1 MTDQFQP
8 LTGCG
13 VLPPREDT
21 KQRESRNNTAGG
33 SGGIE
38 TKPQGSDNRRKIA
51 GRFAVFNGF
60 VDFTLADLSLRETKV
75 WLILYRDSRDGI
87 AKTSQADIARRA
99 GVSDRATR
107 AIDTARDCRSTGQ
120 ANVVE
125 FHSRGV
131 GGGVTSVCAQCPR
144 IEGGSVL
151 SAELV
156 DRCGSPAC
164 VGLGGSQGVV

>member
-99 GVSDRATR
+99 GVSDRTVRR
-107 AIDTARDCRSTGQ
+107 ALTQLESRGLLKAVHRGGLNRGCSSYRVSPQVNNSTADRTVSGSTGQ
-120 ANVVE
+120 NDAI
-125 FHSRGV
+125 
-131 GGGVTSVCAQCPR
+131 TA
-144 IEGGSVL
+144 
-151 SAELV
+151 
-156 DRCGSPAC
+156 DRAVSDIP
-164 VGLGGSQGVV
+164 